1 MKRNRLIITLLLVV
15 ILTVA
20 VTSTALANKR
30 LYKARLSASAELHE
44 VVGSS
49 ASGSAIVARRPE
61 GFDFQMFVR
70 GLSGPATAAHIHGPA
85 SETETAGPV
94 LTLCG
99 NPGPALVATCE
110 SVLDPATGKYQLQ
123 IIGSLSPT
131 LLRGITPAEFNN
143 MLEDGLTYVNVHTEL
158 NPAGETRGQ
167 IIGQ

>member
-15 ILTVA
+15 MLTVA

-44 VVGSS
+44 VIDSS
-49 ASGSAIVARRPE
+49 ASGSAIVARRPQ

-85 SETETAGPV
+85 SETETASPV

-99 NPGPALVATCE
+99 GPAPALFATCD
-110 SVLDPATGKYQLQ
+110 SVFDPATGKYQLQ
-123 IIGSLSPT
+123 IQGSLSPAPGASRRSNLT
-131 LLRGITPAEFNN
+131 TCSRP
-143 MLEDGLTYVNVHTEL
+143 GLPTSTYTSPIRRRDARQL
-158 NPAGETRGQ
+158 IRQ
-167 IIGQ
+167 